1 MNSLDRAATWRSLE
15 LERVFIGRQPIID
28 RHGSL
33 YAYELLHRRG
43 NQQSTTDHDGDRM
56 SSDMLLN
63 ALLEVGVR
71 KINASHPVFINV
83 TRNVLLNGGL
93 ESLPSERVGLE
104 VLETASVDQPLLDK
118 LRALRAL
125 GFTIALDDFI
135 YSPERAGLLE
145 HADIV
150 KLDVLA
156 LDDASLERHVA
167 LLKQRGVRLVA
178 EKVETQAMHARALG
192 LGFDLF
198 QGYFFARP
206 EIYNGRSL
214 RPNQLVL
221 MQLLA
226 RIYDP
231 DISPAELGT
240 IIRGDVSMSLTVL
253 RWANSPLFGLLS
265 TVESV
270 ERAVVILGTYTIRN
284 WVSLLALARV
294 GGAVPELH
302 TTVLVRARS
311 CELLA
316 SAMGIANPA
325 SYFTVGLLSALDV
338 ILQVNM
344 EQAIECISL
353 TSDQKA
359 ALLRRSGSLG
369 AALRCVVALEEGD
382 ERGAQFGTLAAADV
396 ARCYFAAID
405 WVNRLGD
412 QPAPK
417 RRTHRKQPRVRR
429 KAVLRTRRVEPR

>member
-1 MNSLDRAATWRSLE
+1 LEYAATWSFRDV
-15 LERVFIGRQPIID
+15 ERVFIGRQPIID
-28 RHGSL
+28 RRGSL
-33 YAYELLHRRG
+33 FGYELLHRRG
-43 NQQSTTDHDGDRM
+43 NSQSTGAHDGDRM

-71 KINASHPVFINV
+71 RINASHPVFINV

-93 ESLPSERVGLE
+93 DSLPSERVGLE
-104 VLETASVDQPLLDK
+104 VLETAAVDRPLLDK
-118 LRALRAL
+118 LRELRAL
-125 GFTIALDDFI
+125 GFTIALDDFV

-156 LDDASLERHVA
+156 LDDASLERHVE
-167 LLKQRGVRLVA
+167 LLRHRGVRLVA
-178 EKVETQAMHARALG
+178 EKVETQAMHARVLG

-206 EIYNGRSL
+206 DIYSGRSV

-226 RIYDP
+226 RIHDP
-231 DISPAELGT
+231 NISPAELGT
-240 IIRGDVSMSLTVL
+240 LIRGDVSMSLTVL
-253 RWANSPLFGLLS
+253 RWANSALFGLLS

-270 ERAVVILGTYTIRN
+270 ERAVVILGAYTIRN
-284 WVSLLALARV
+284 WVSLLALARM

-302 TTVLVRARS
+302 TTILVRART

-316 SAMGIANPA
+316 STMGCANPA

-338 ILQVNM
+338 ILQVSM
-344 EQAIECISL
+344 QQALEGISL
-353 TSDQKA
+353 APDQKA
-359 ALLRRSGSLG
+359 ALLGRSGALG
-369 AALRCVVALEEGD
+369 AALRCVLALEEGD
-382 ERGAQFGTLAAADV
+382 EGSARFGSLAAAEV
-396 ARCYFAAID
+396 GRCYFAAID
-405 WVNRLGD
+405 WVNQLGI

-417 RRTHRKQPRVRR
+417 KVRHRSIVDRTHDGPARR
-429 KAVLRTRRVEPR
+429 GPQARSS

>member
-1 MNSLDRAATWRSLE
+1 LDRVAIWRFRE

-28 RHGSL
+28 RGGTL

-43 NQQSTTDHDGDRM
+43 DQQSTTDHDGDRM
-56 SSDMLLN
+56 SSDVLLN

-71 KINASHPVFINV
+71 KVNASHPVFINV
-83 TRNVLLNGGL
+83 TRNVLLSGGL

-104 VLETASVDQPLLDK
+104 VLETASVDDALLDK
-118 LRALRAL
+118 LRTLRTR
-125 GFTIALDDFI
+125 GFTIALDDFTF
-135 YSPERAGLLE
+135 SHERAGLLE

-156 LDDASLERHVA
+156 LDDAALERHVA
-167 LLKQRGVRLVA
+167 LLKPRGVKLVA

-192 LGFDLF
+192 LGFDFF

-206 EIYNGRSL
+206 EIYNSKSI
-214 RPNQLVL
+214 RPNRLVL

-231 DISPAELGT
+231 DISPAELGA

-284 WVSLLALARV
+284 WVSLLALARM

-302 TTVLVRARS
+302 TTLLVRARS

-338 ILQVNM
+338 ILQVEM
-344 EQAIECISL
+344 EEAIECISL
-353 TSDQKA
+353 TSDQKG
-359 ALLRRSGSLG
+359 ALVHRSGSLG
-369 AALRCVVALEEGD
+369 AALRCIVALEEGD
-382 ERGAQFGTLAAADV
+382 ERGARFGSLTPADIG
-396 ARCYFAAID
+396 RCYFAAID
-405 WVNRLGD
+405 WVNQLGEA
-412 QPAPK
+412 PPPK
-417 RRTHRKQPRVRR
+417 RRRYARKPPKVRR
-429 KAVLRTRRVEPR
+429 SSRGRPTPTAS

>member
-1 MNSLDRAATWRSLE
+1 M
-15 LERVFIGRQPIID
+15 D

-43 NQQSTTDHDGDRM
+43 GQQSATDRDGDRM
-56 SSDMLLN
+56 SSDVLLN

-93 ESLPSERVGLE
+93 DSLPSERVGLE
-104 VLETASVDQPLLDK
+104 VLETASVDEALLRR
-118 LRALRAL
+118 LRMLRTL
-125 GFTIALDDFI
+125 GFTIALDDFT
-135 YSPERAGLLE
+135 YSPARAGLLE

-167 LLKQRGVRLVA
+167 LLKPLGVKLLA

-206 EIYNGRSL
+206 EIYNSKAI
-214 RPNQLVL
+214 RPNHLVL
-221 MQLLA
+221 MQLLS

-231 DISPAELGT
+231 EISPAELSA
-240 IIRGDVSMSLTVL
+240 IIRVDVSMSVTVL

-284 WVSLLALARV
+284 WVSLLALARM

-302 TTVLVRARS
+302 TTLLVRART

-338 ILQVNM
+338 ILQVDM
-344 EQAIECISL
+344 EEAIECIAL
-353 TSDQKA
+353 TPAQKS
-359 ALLRRSGSLG
+359 ALVRRSGSLG
-369 AALRCVVALEEGD
+369 AALGCVIALEEGD
-382 ERGAQFGTLAAADV
+382 EDGARFGSLAPTDIG
-396 ARCYFAAID
+396 RCYFAAVD
-405 WVNRLGD
+405 WVNQLRDGL
-412 QPAPK
+412 PAK
-417 RRTHRKQPRVRR
+417 RRGHPRKQPRVRR
-429 KAVLRTRRVEPR
+429 KAQRSTA

>member
-1 MNSLDRAATWRSLE
+1 LE
-15 LERVFIGRQPIID
+15 QVFIGRQPIID
-28 RHGSL
+28 RHGKL

-43 NQQSTTDHDGDRM
+43 REQSAAEGDGDRM
-56 SSDMLLN
+56 SCDVLLN

-71 KINASHPVFINV
+71 RINSTHPVFINI
-83 TRNVLLNGGL
+83 TRNVFLSGGL
-93 ESLPSERVGLE
+93 DSLPCERVGLE
-104 VLETASVDQPLLDK
+104 VLESAAVDEALLDK
-118 LRALRAL
+118 LRALRAR
-125 GFTIALDDFI
+125 GFTIALDDYV
-135 YSPERAGLLE
+135 YSPERAALLE

-156 LDDASLERHVA
+156 LDEAALEQHVA
-167 LLKQRGVRLVA
+167 RLKPFGVKLLA
-178 EKVETQAMHARALG
+178 EKVETQAMQARALA

-206 EIYNGRSL
+206 EIYNSKSI

-231 DISPAELGT
+231 NISPAELGD

-284 WVSLLALARV
+284 WVSLLTLARM
-294 GGAVPELH
+294 GGVVPELH
-302 TTVLVRARS
+302 TTLLVRGRT

-316 SAMGIANPA
+316 SAMGSANPS

-338 ILQVNM
+338 ILQTNM
-344 EQAIECISL
+344 EQAIETIAL
-353 TSDQKA
+353 TSQQKA
-359 ALLRRSGSLG
+359 ALLHRSGSLG
-369 AALRCVVALEEGD
+369 AALRCVLALEEGD
-382 ERGAQFGTLAAADV
+382 ERGAQFGNLTLADIG
-396 ARCYFAAID
+396 RCYFAAID
-405 WVNRLGD
+405 WVNQLGD
-412 QPAPK
+412 QPAQK
-417 RRTHRKQPRVRR
+417 RRRRIAKQPRSARKPAGARR
-429 KAVLRTRRVEPR
+429 TVGGATTRRD